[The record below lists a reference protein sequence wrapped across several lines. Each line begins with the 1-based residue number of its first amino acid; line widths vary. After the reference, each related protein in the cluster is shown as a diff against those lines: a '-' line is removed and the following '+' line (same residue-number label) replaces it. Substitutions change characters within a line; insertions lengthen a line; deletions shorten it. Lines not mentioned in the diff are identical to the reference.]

1 MRYSNLLFGK
11 GSIVFCRYPA
21 NSDKAFLN
29 GRPLIVVSNPTNIMR
44 TIIVCLTG
52 SQDKPGISASFY
64 NHLEREYVGGVKVST
79 IYPYSLYTIHVDCVV
94 STIGQLDPYI
104 MREVDD
110 AIDFHLGRNTNI
122 PGYLTNQDEYLF
134 SVNYQQVQEKY
145 LNREYL
151 NRDFCEGVP
160 MKRSP
165 NKAVR
170 SNGPSNEANENS
182 SINTVISEQMI
193 DKWISDP
200 RATEIAVDEINT
212 DPTALV
218 NLMDEQSVSFI
229 VSRIVPISLI
239 SRRYKCNRQV
249 ANTLRLTLTN
259 MAMTLA
265 KDTINSTAGV
275 FSSTEVEKIPDF
287 VIIGMT
293 LLRTFFPNDVTGDY
307 RRYLDR
313 MSECTMKYRIN
324 TEDRRIWRACDTL
337 GY

>member
-11 GSIVFCRYPA
+11 GSIIFCRYPA

-29 GRPLIVVSNPTNIMR
+29 GRPLIVVSNPTSILR
-44 TIIVCLTG
+44 TITVCLTG
-52 SQDKPGISASFY
+52 TQDKPGISASFY
-64 NHLEREYVGGVKVST
+64 NHLEREYVGGAKVST
-79 IYPYSLYTIHVDCVV
+79 IYPYYLYTIHIDYVV

-110 AIDFHLGRNTNI
+110 AIDFHLGRNMKV
-122 PGYLTNQDEYLF
+122 PGYLINHDEYLF
-134 SVNYQQVQEKY
+134 SVTYQQAQDKH
-145 LNREYL
+145 LPREYL

-165 NKAVR
+165 RKAV
-170 SNGPSNEANENS
+170 NDNS
-182 SINTVISEQMI
+182 LSQEVDEKSSLNNVISAQVI
-193 DKWISDP
+193 DQWISDTN
-200 RATEIAVDEINT
+200 AAAVNVSEIST
-212 DPTALV
+212 DQTALV

-239 SRRYKCNRQV
+239 SRRYKCNRPV

-265 KDTINSTAGV
+265 KDTLNSMSGL

-287 VIIGMT
+287 VIVGMI

-307 RRYLDR
+307 QRYLER
-313 MSECTMKYRIN
+313 MDECTTKYRIN
-324 TEDRRIWRACDTL
+324 TEDRRIWRACDSI